1 MSGLNQ
7 IIAAFFGALGFAFL
21 KQSAWER
28 DILYF
33 IRRMSCMVRVSFG
46 RTRHPTVWETI
57 FCSGI
62 IFRDLCGIFCSQDK
76 GSRDIISCGRRDPP
90 DPGGSIIYD
99 DAECI

>member
-7 IIAAFFGALGFAFL
+7 IIAAFSVPSVLLFI
-21 KQSAWER
+21 QSAWER

-46 RTRHPTVWETI
+46 RTHHPTVWETI

-62 IFRDLCGIFCSQDK
+62 IFR
-76 GSRDIISCGRRDPP
+76 
-90 DPGGSIIYD
+90 IY
-99 DAECI
+99 AEFLQSGQKVPATLYLAVGMIP